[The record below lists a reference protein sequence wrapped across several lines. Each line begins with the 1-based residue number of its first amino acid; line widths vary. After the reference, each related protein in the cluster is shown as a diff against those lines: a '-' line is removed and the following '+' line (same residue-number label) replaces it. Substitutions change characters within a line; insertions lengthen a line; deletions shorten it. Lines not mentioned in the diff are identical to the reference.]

1 MFDVDLWQEIIST
14 IKKNKLRMIVDKT
27 NIKSKLKERIKTERQ
42 KQKTL
47 LIGEGVNSK
56 SYNFKIP

>member
-1 MFDVDLWQEIIST
+1 
-14 IKKNKLRMIVDKT
+14 MIVDKT
-27 NIKSKLKERIKTERQ
+27 NIKSKLKERIKNERQ

-56 SYNFKIP
+56 SYNF